1 MILVIAMKANL
12 CFKTNQ
18 ASLEADTQ
26 SVICLSRILS
36 LPRWGILTIVGIG
49 LLFLLSRPC
58 QGVAEELVRCKYSV
72 RDVAFVNVHGRSW
85 QLRLVRPAE
94 VTQERFEKWNLALQN
109 QLADSNVG
117 YAWYDSDS
125 DIGKQIQLAN
135 PSENQ
140 APLMDLIR
148 LSDADRPLV
157 VPYPAELEEGVRR
170 LVCSPSRDE
179 IFSHLVDALC
189 VFVLVQSGDKS
200 KDAVAEAAVMAAVKR
215 VNDQMWTLEKPTDA
229 GPSIIVIP
237 QGNRSEEKW
246 LLSSLGITNHQQPAV
261 AVLYGQG
268 RLLGEVLVGP
278 KITVDAIVARA
289 SICGQDC
296 ECSLNR
302 NWLYGVQ
309 ILHRWNKSLERRAEA
324 SLDFDPNSA
333 FVIAEVAQILQK
345 NAGQINQTPPL
356 MLGGGLVIHD
366 LADLDAAN
374 NSKVDLKASK
384 VVDEIPTS
392 DAGGKEQVEPSQA
405 LARDDRKS
413 IIAVPWTILVLF
425 SGLVMAFVFLL
436 ISKS

>member
-1 MILVIAMKANL
+1 MILDIAMKANPY
-12 CFKTNQ
+12 FKTNR
-18 ASLEADTQ
+18 ASLEADAQ
-26 SVICLSRILS
+26 SGISQSGIS
-36 LPRWGILTIVGIG
+36 KLPRLVVLMIVGIG
-49 LLFLLSRPC
+49 ILFLLSIPF
-58 QGVAEELVRCKYSV
+58 QVVAEELVRCKYSV
-72 RDVAFVNVHGRSW
+72 RDVAFVNVHGKSW
-85 QLRLVRPAE
+85 QLRLVRPAT
-94 VTQERFEKWNLALQN
+94 VTPERFEKWNLALKN

-117 YAWYDSDS
+117 YAWYDSAS

-135 PSENQ
+135 PSTAQ

-148 LSDADRPLV
+148 LSDSDRPLV
-157 VPYPAELEEGVRR
+157 VSSPAQLEERVKR
-170 LVCSPSRDE
+170 LVRSPSRDE
-179 IFSHLVDALC
+179 IFSKLVDALC

-200 KDAVAEAAVMAAVKR
+200 KDAVVEAKVMAAVKR
-215 VNDQMWTLEKPTDA
+215 VNDQMWTLEKPTDT
-229 GPSIIVIP
+229 GPSIIIVP
-237 QGNRSEEKW
+237 QENRSEEKW
-246 LLSSLGITNHQQPAV
+246 LLSSLGIIDHQQPAV

-268 RLLGEVLVGP
+268 RLLGEVLAGP

-309 ILHRWNKSLERRAEA
+309 VLHQWNKSLERRAEA

-345 NAGQINQTPPL
+345 NAGQINQAPPV

-366 LADLDAAN
+366 LADLDADS
-374 NSKVDLKASK
+374 NSKVDLEARES
-384 VVDEIPTS
+384 VEEVSTS
-392 DAGGKEQVEPSQA
+392 DAGGKAQVGPSQA
-405 LARDDRKS
+405 LAVDARKS